1 MPQRTERV
9 HETQWKE
16 SSYVPS
22 QMLSP
27 EDFEEKAQEKK
38 YRIIMVAKW
47 LNNGLQAWAQIML
60 AHVHAVVW

>member
-9 HETQWKE
+9 HKTRQKE

-22 QMLSP
+22 QMLCP
-27 EDFEEKAQEKK
+27 ENFQEKAQKKK

-47 LNNGLQAWAQIML
+47 LKNGLQA
-60 AHVHAVVW
+60 